1 MMARRVNINRGS
13 REDLETLPLIGPKRA
28 ARIVSFRRRD
38 GWFRSVDDLQR
49 VPGIGVAIVERLRP
63 LVSV

>member
-1 MMARRVNINRGS
+1 MK
-13 REDLETLPLIGPKRA
+13 DLETLPLIGPKRA
-28 ARIVSFRRRD
+28 ARIISFRRRH

-49 VPGIGVAIVERLRP
+49 VPGIGVAIVERLRH